1 MTTSLSEQ
9 IHARLQT
16 LEPTRLDVID
26 ESHLHAGHAGSQSG
40 ASHFRVV
47 ISSPKFDGMR
57 LLQRHRLVYDQ
68 LNDLIPFPIHA
79 LAVVASVN

>member
-26 ESHLHAGHAGSQSG
+26 ESHMHAGHAGSQSG